1 MRREKMKRRQKIL
14 KIVGIVFSIILETL
28 AILLACST
36 RWMFRTWTNLSMD
49 ELVYHLTAPL
59 EGTNTDMIQDYCRK
73 CAVPRCMR
81 IYR

>member
-1 MRREKMKRRQKIL
+1 MKRGQKIL

-59 EGTNTDMIQDYCRK
+59 EGTNTDMIQDYCGK
-73 CAVPRCMR
+73 
-81 IYR
+81 

>member
-1 MRREKMKRRQKIL
+1 MKRGQKIL

-59 EGTNTDMIQDYCRK
+59 EGTNTDMSKTIAENVLFRRSYF
-73 CAVPRCMR
+73 CAL
-81 IYR
+81 